1 MFDPY
6 HDWLDIPPEQQP
18 PSHYQILGIAP
29 DEVNPE
35 AIKEAA
41 LRQTTR
47 VRVYQTG
54 PQSALCTRILNEIAQ
69 ARAILQNPKTREE
82 YDARRAASSA
92 PPPSAPRPTAPP
104 PTNAAAIPWP
114 RPDRVLAALGYCL
127 LLVCGFAISF
137 CLTFQSLRTAA
148 HAPGTEDKAA
158 PSVED
163 AAP

>member
-6 HDWLDIPPEQQP
+6 HDWLDIPPAQQP
-18 PSHYQILGIAP
+18 PSHYQILGITPNEA
-29 DEVNPE
+29 NPE

-54 PQSALCTRILNEIAQ
+54 PQATVCTRILNEIAQ

-82 YDARRAASSA
+82 YDARLAALSA
-92 PPPSAPRPTAPP
+92 APRPAAPL
-104 PTNAAAIPWP
+104 PTNAAATAQVPWP
-114 RPDRVLAALGYCL
+114 RPDRVLAALGYCI

-148 HAPGTEDKAA
+148 HATVPEDKAA
-158 PSVED
+158 PTVED